1 MFGFCL
7 SCAALRGA
15 ATLKARALKEVW
27 NIATVTPLE
36 RGIGGIGLC
45 GKSINSNTSNTS
57 TSDSG
62 EVFNGENFLGACSQ
76 ELIAKG
82 SELLKRTRKGS
93 IINHQYAASTNS
105 FFLSFAK
112 KRVNSILVT
121 NAGDLHWKIVS
132 VYIHRTGQ
140 VIFLSRICSIKLA

>member
-1 MFGFCL
+1 MCLMFLFWLLYIHSFCIFCL

-82 SELLKRTRKGS
+82 SELLKRTRKGN
-93 IINHQYAASTNS
+93 INHQYAASTNS

-112 KRVNSILVT
+112 MSKLHF
-121 NAGDLHWKIVS
+121 GDKC
-132 VYIHRTGQ
+132 R
-140 VIFLSRICSIKLA
+140 